1 MHVFRRGS
9 PIFEPDCMIGAPGD
23 IQKKL
28 FIPMNKVP
36 HISVVLPFRNAS
48 GTLERAVSS
57 ILRQSSSD
65 FELILVD
72 NHSTDGS
79 SELAAQ
85 LKSKDKRILLLPEP
99 KEGVVPATN
108 RGVSVA
114 RGKYICRMDADDE
127 ALPLRL
133 RQQLTY
139 LEQHEEA
146 GAVGGLVEYVPHC
159 EETGGFER
167 FVDWNNELQ
176 SFEDIYLNRFIE
188 IPVINPTLMWR
199 RETMELHGLYREG
212 DFPEDYEMVLRWL
225 EAGVR
230 IGKVAGTVLKW
241 YDSDQRL
248 TRTDPHYSENAFYR
262 IKSRYLARWLEKHN
276 PHHPT
281 VSVWGASRISRR
293 RARYLEEEGI
303 ETGSFIDTRKNRQ
316 IGNRIIYYKDLPPAG
331 SMFILSYIRQM
342 DNRDRIRAYLKSKG
356 YREGKDFLM
365 VS

>member
-1 MHVFRRGS
+1 MSLEKDPV
-9 PIFEPDCMIGAPGD
+9 
-23 IQKKL
+23 
-28 FIPMNKVP
+28 
-36 HISVVLPFRNAS
+36 ISVVLPFRNAS
-48 GTLERAVSS
+48 GTLERAVFS
-57 ILRQSSSD
+57 ILGQSFPD

-72 NHSTDGS
+72 NHSSDSS
-79 SELAAQ
+79 SELAAH
-85 LKSKDKRILLLPEP
+85 LKTKDGRIRLMSES
-99 KEGVVPATN
+99 KEGVVPATL
-108 RGVSVA
+108 RGVSA
-114 RGKYICRMDADDE
+114 SRGKYICRMDADDE
-127 ALPLRL
+127 ALPVKLK
-133 RQQLTY
+133 QQFDY
-139 LEQHEEA
+139 LEQHDDA
-146 GAVGGLVEYVPHC
+146 GAVGGLVDYVPHS

-167 FVDWNNELQ
+167 FVEWNNELQ

-199 RETMELHGLYREG
+199 RETMEKYGLYREG

-241 YDSDQRL
+241 YDSDERL
-248 TRTDPHYSENAFYR
+248 TRTDPHYSENAFYK

-293 RARYLEEEGI
+293 RARFLEEEGV
-303 ETGSFIDTRKNRQ
+303 ETGSYIDTRKNRQ
-316 IGNRIIYYKDLPPAG
+316 IGYELIYYKDLPSVG

-342 DNRDRIRAYLKSKG
+342 DNRDKIREYLTSKG